1 MVKIDFA
8 KTGKSYPNLLDQCA
22 KFLDYCANLPCDMCT
37 QSGPCTES
45 IHTETNYTMTQYNY
59 FIDENLAHSFYF
71 SIKLY

>member
-45 IHTETNYTMTQYNY
+45 IHTETNYTMTDN
-59 FIDENLAHSFYF
+59 
-71 SIKLY
+71 